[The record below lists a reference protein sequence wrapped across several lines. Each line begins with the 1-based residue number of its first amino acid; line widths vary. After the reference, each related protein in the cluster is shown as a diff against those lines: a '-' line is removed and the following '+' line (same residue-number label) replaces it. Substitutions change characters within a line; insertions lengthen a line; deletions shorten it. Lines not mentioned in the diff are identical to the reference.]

1 MLKLRERHKGR
12 RCFSDCDACRW
23 PDRCPFRQAA
33 TSARPVSKG
42 SSSETTPYYVPE
54 KEGSRVVIG
63 STRRIGFLLLLPFLI
78 IDLVV
83 ASNLMST
90 GRMMLPRLVVSCPS
104 S

>member
-1 MLKLRERHKGR
+1 M
-12 RCFSDCDACRW
+12 
-23 PDRCPFRQAA
+23 CPKKRAPRIV
-33 TSARPVSKG
+33 TG
-42 SSSETTPYYVPE
+42 N
-54 KEGSRVVIG
+54 
-63 STRRIGFLLLLPFLI
+63 TRRIGFLLLLPFLI